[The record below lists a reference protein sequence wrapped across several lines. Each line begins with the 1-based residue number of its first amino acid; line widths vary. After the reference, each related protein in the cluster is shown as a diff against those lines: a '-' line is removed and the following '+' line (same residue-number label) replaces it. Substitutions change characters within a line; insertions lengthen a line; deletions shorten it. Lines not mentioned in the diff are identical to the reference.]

1 MFRFT
6 LLIFTCS
13 FIIGQVFD
21 PQTGEVIQPQY
32 DPQTGE
38 VIEIKNNH
46 GINENTSTQADNYG
60 NKFKIEFKKQDLI
73 LRNKGKQVLIKENQK
88 MYVNGHLKIYK
99 GIDYANKLVRFF
111 NTSNQ
116 DPMEQIISF
125 DNIINIR
132 YGKLL
137 TSPADKGDHFALRGL
152 AIGSLFVGGAS
163 FLLGAHNNDLGCGII
178 LGGLGLLTGG
188 ASGALI
194 GYIYGITVAANSV
207 IYSNFSEPIQLG
219 PKNWYIAA
227 PN

>member
-13 FIIGQVFD
+13 FIVGQVFD

-46 GINENTSTQADNYG
+46 VIINENISPQADNHG
-60 NKFKIEFKKQDLI
+60 NKFTIEFKKQDLI

-88 MYVNGHLKIYK
+88 IYVNGHLKIYK

-116 DPMEQIISF
+116 EPMEQIISF

-137 TSPADKGDHFALRGL
+137 TNPADKGDHFALRGL
-152 AIGSLFVGGAS
+152 AIGSFFIGGS
-163 FLLGAHNNDLGCGII
+163 GFLLGFPEGLDCAVI
-178 LGGLGLLTGG
+178 LGGLGLLSGG
-188 ASGALI
+188 ALGALI
-194 GYIYGITVAANSV
+194 GYIYGITVAVNSV
-207 IYSNFSEPIQLG
+207 VYSTFSEPIQLG